1 MAGEKKNK
9 WKKKNCVRH
18 NIFRNFVKTYTYT
31 YIYIKVTNER
41 FFLSLFWVK
50 VPVAFNNNM
59 TGLNKKMKKYIKI
72 DMA

>member
-9 WKKKNCVRH
+9 WKKKIVLGTTFSETLWN
-18 NIFRNFVKTYTYT
+18 T